1 MKKTPK
7 YFLLLQILLGFG
19 LQSCKKETDET
30 KNLNP
35 DKSNLQMPSIR
46 KGNSADSINY
56 NETSTKKSDEEI
68 LKEQEKR
75 EKESEKI
82 IKKFKIDKKGNG
94 FVYQIFCEEQKSNLI
109 NFRKIKI
116 LKSGQLIQTIPIAK
130 DSAYVYNV
138 DEIDFASDK
147 DWNFDGNNDIML
159 VNWHGMV
166 DATYYLWLFDENSG
180 KYVFCP
186 SFSKIKTPGL
196 DKEKKEIVSEYHIG
210 PSHFYYEKYKWRNG
224 KFVMTYSKSEGE
236 EF

>member
-1 MKKTPK
+1 MKNTLTF
-7 YFLLLQILLGFG
+7 FLLLIILISFG
-19 LQSCKKETDET
+19 LQSCEKKAKTTTNFYTAQIFSDSIG
-30 KNLNP
+30 NL
-35 DKSNLQMPSIR
+35 
-46 KGNSADSINY
+46 ADSINY

-75 EKESEKI
+75 EKELEKI

-210 PSHFYYEKYKWRNG
+210 PSHFYYEL
-224 KFVMTYSKSEGE
+224 V
-236 EF
+236 

>member
-1 MKKTPK
+1 MIEKSKSILDACMLA
-7 YFLLLQILLGFG
+7 FLSISFG
-19 LQSCKKETDET
+19 
-30 KNLNP
+30 P
-35 DKSNLQMPSIR
+35 
-46 KGNSADSINY
+46 Y
-56 NETSTKKSDEEI
+56 
-68 LKEQEKR
+68 
-75 EKESEKI
+75 I
-82 IKKFKIDKKGNG
+82 I
-94 FVYQIFCEEQKSNLI
+94 S
-109 NFRKIKI
+109 
-116 LKSGQLIQTIPIAK
+116 
-130 DSAYVYNV
+130 
-138 DEIDFASDK
+138 
-147 DWNFDGNNDIML
+147 IML